1 MAKAIQGNAHLLE
14 QYKTNKV
21 VFIIDECHRSQF
33 GDMHRLVKQHFKNAQ
48 YFGFTG
54 TPRFPENSSQDGRTT
69 ADIFGRC
76 LHTYLIRDAI
86 HDGNVLGFSVDYIN
100 TFKNKALKAEDN
112 SMVEAIDT
120 EEVWLADKRVE
131 LVTRHII
138 NNHDKYTRNRQY
150 SSIFTV
156 QSIHALIKYYETF
169 KRLNKS
175 WNNH

>member
-1 MAKAIQGNAHLLE
+1 M
-14 QYKTNKV
+14 
-21 VFIIDECHRSQF
+21 
-33 GDMHRLVKQHFKNAQ
+33 
-48 YFGFTG
+48 
-54 TPRFPENSSQDGRTT
+54 
-69 ADIFGRC
+69 

-156 QSIHALIKYYETF
+156 KVFT
-169 KRLNKS
+169 RLLNIMRHLSDLTKVGTTINGS
-175 WNNH
+175 WYIYV